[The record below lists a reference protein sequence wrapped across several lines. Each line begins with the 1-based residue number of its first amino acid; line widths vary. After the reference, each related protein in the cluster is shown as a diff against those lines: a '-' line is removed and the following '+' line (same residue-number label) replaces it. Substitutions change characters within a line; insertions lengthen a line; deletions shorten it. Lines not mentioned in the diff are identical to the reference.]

1 MRHSNV
7 DVAVHAAQW
16 PADDTEESVMGS
28 EYHQHVIDAVRDG
41 LRMIAYVPN
50 APWHVLSQVP
60 IAGFRRP
67 NGTPYTML
75 PDVFVHPKPNPH
87 PTSGQALTFAEV
99 GVPLLAV
106 EVLSETTH
114 RQDLDEQRGKGWSYA
129 NAGVPAY
136 IMVDYGRYY
145 MDEPVHA
152 RRLEHGRWA
161 PWPTND
167 AGHWESAAL
176 GVSFAFDG
184 LYLRVYDAAG
194 VLMPLP
200 HEARGLL
207 ADMERQRAAL
217 DRQLAEQEQRL
228 AGRDDLIERI
238 RRLTADGDLAALR
251 ALLSAEDG
259 SA

>member
-7 DVAVHAAQW
+7 DVAVHTAQW

-41 LRMIAYVPN
+41 LRMIAHMSN

-67 NGTPYTML
+67 NDTPYTML
-75 PDVFVHPKPNPH
+75 PDVFVHAKPNPH
-87 PTSGQALTFAEV
+87 PASGQTLTFAEV
-99 GVPLLAV
+99 GVPLLAL

-114 RQDLDEQRGKGWSYA
+114 RQDLDEQRGKAWSYA
-129 NAGVPAY
+129 DAGVGEY
-136 IMVDYGRYY
+136 IVVDYARQY
-145 MDEPVHA
+145 MDEPVRA
-152 RRLEHGRWA
+152 RRLERGLWA
-161 PWPTND
+161 PWPLNSQ
-167 AGHWESAAL
+167 ARWESAVL
-176 GVSFAFDG
+176 DVSFAFDG

-194 VLMPLP
+194 VMMPLP
-200 HEARGLL
+200 HEGGELQ
-207 ADMERQRAAL
+207 RQRA
-217 DRQLAEQEQRL
+217 DQERQLAR
-228 AGRDDLIERI
+228 RDDLVERI

-251 ALLSAEDG
+251 ALLSEDG